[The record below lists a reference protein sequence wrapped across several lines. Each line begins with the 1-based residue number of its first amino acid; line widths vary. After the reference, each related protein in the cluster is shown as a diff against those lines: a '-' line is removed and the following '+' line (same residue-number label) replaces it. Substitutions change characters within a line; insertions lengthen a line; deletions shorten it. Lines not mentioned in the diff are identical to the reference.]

1 MMGKKRVRN
10 FLADVV
16 FIGPVLLA
24 FTMIVL
30 VPLMKGIFLSFT
42 DWNGM
47 TYQSFVGFKN
57 FKNALTDQSFGR
69 AFLFT
74 FKFAAMAVILINVT
88 GFSLALLVTRNIR
101 CSTFMRAVFY
111 MPNLIGGLT
120 LGFVWNFI
128 FVEIFPAVGEKLGIS
143 FLNGWLADAKTGLW
157 GLVILTTWQM
167 SGYMMII
174 YIAALQNISA
184 DIIESA
190 RIDGAGFGM
199 LLRKIMIP
207 MVMPSFTVSIFLTLS
222 NTFKLYDQ
230 NLALTGGGPGD
241 STTMISMNIYNTA
254 YRYNQNA
261 LGQAKAIIFLLVVL
275 TITLTQVYFSKKKE
289 EQLR

>member
-1 MMGKKRVRN
+1 
-10 FLADVV
+10 
-16 FIGPVLLA
+16 
-24 FTMIVL
+24 
-30 VPLMKGIFLSFT
+30 
-42 DWNGM
+42 
-47 TYQSFVGFKN
+47 
-57 FKNALTDQSFGR
+57 
-69 AFLFT
+69 
-74 FKFAAMAVILINVT
+74 
-88 GFSLALLVTRNIR
+88 
-101 CSTFMRAVFY
+101 

>member
-1 MMGKKRVRN
+1 MGKKRAKN
-10 FLADVV
+10 FLVDVV
-16 FIGPVLLA
+16 FIGPVLFA

-30 VPLMKGIFLSFT
+30 IPLMKGIFLSFT

-47 TYQSFVGFKN
+47 TYESFVGLKN
-57 FKNALTDQSFGR
+57 FKNALADESFGR

-74 FKFAAMAVILINVT
+74 FKFAAMAVISINVV
-88 GFSLALLVTRNIR
+88 GFGLALLVTRNIK

-128 FVEIFPAVGEKLGIS
+128 FVEIFPVVGEKLGLS
-143 FLNGWLADAKTGLW
+143 FLNGWLADGRTGLF

-174 YIAALQNISA
+174 YIAALQNIPS

-190 RIDGAGFGM
+190 RIDGAGFGA

-241 STTMISMNIYNTA
+241 ATTMISMNIYNTA

-261 LGQAKAIIFLLVVL
+261 LLFHLK
-275 TITLTQVYFSKKKE
+275 
-289 EQLR
+289 R

>member
-1 MMGKKRVRN
+1 MGKKRARN
-10 FLADVV
+10 LLVDII
-16 FIGPVLLA
+16 FIGPVLFA
-24 FTMIVL
+24 FVMIVII
-30 VPLMKGIFLSFT
+30 PLLKGIFYSFT
-42 DWNGM
+42 DWDGLA
-47 TYQSFVGFKN
+47 YQSFVGLAN
-57 FKNALTDQSFGR
+57 FKAVFADEAFLR

-74 FKFAAMAVILINVT
+74 FKFAAIAVILINAV
-88 GFSLALLVTRNIR
+88 GFGLALLVTRNIGG
-101 CSTFMRAVFY
+101 STFMRAVFY

-128 FVEIFPAVGEKLGIS
+128 FVEIFPIIGEKLGIP
-143 FLNGWLADAKTGLW
+143 FLSGWLTDSVTGLW

-174 YIAALQNISA
+174 YIAALQNIPS

-190 RIDGAGFGM
+190 KIDGAGFGQ
-199 LLRKIMIP
+199 LLRRIMIP
-207 MVMPSFTVSIFLTLS
+207 MVMPSFTVSIFLTMS

-241 STTMISMNIYNTA
+241 ITQMISMNIYNTA
-254 YRYNQNA
+254 YLYNQNA

-275 TITLTQVYFSKKKE
+275 AITLTQVYFSKKRE
-289 EQLR
+289 EQLG

>member
-1 MMGKKRVRN
+1 MGKKRARN
-10 FLADVV
+10 LLVDVV
-16 FIGPVLLA
+16 FIGPVLFA
-24 FTMIVL
+24 FVMIVII
-30 VPLMKGIFLSFT
+30 PLLKGIFYSFT
-42 DWNGM
+42 DWDGLA
-47 TYQSFVGFKN
+47 YQSFVGLSN
-57 FKNALTDQSFGR
+57 FKAVLADEAFGR

-74 FKFAAMAVILINVT
+74 FKFAAIAVILINAV
-88 GFSLALLVTRNIR
+88 GFGLALLVTRNIG

-128 FVEIFPAVGEKLGIS
+128 FVEIFPIIGEKLGIS
-143 FLNGWLADAKTGLW
+143 LLSGWLTDSVTGLW

-174 YIAALQNISA
+174 YIAALQNIPS

-190 RIDGAGFGM
+190 KIDGAGFGQ

-207 MVMPSFTVSIFLTLS
+207 MVMPSFTVSIFLTMS

-241 STTMISMNIYNTA
+241 ATQMISMNIYNTA
-254 YRYNQNA
+254 YLYNQNA
-261 LGQAKAIIFLLVVL
+261 LGQAKAIIFLIVVL
-275 TITLTQVYFSKKKE
+275 VITLTQVYFSKRRE
-289 EQLR
+289 EQLG

>member
-1 MMGKKRVRN
+1 MGKKRVRN

-101 CSTFMRAVFY
+101 
-111 MPNLIGGLT
+111 
-120 LGFVWNFI
+120 
-128 FVEIFPAVGEKLGIS
+128 
-143 FLNGWLADAKTGLW
+143 
-157 GLVILTTWQM
+157 
-167 SGYMMII
+167 
-174 YIAALQNISA
+174 
-184 DIIESA
+184 
-190 RIDGAGFGM
+190 
-199 LLRKIMIP
+199 
-207 MVMPSFTVSIFLTLS
+207 
-222 NTFKLYDQ
+222 
-230 NLALTGGGPGD
+230 
-241 STTMISMNIYNTA
+241 
-254 YRYNQNA
+254 
-261 LGQAKAIIFLLVVL
+261 
-275 TITLTQVYFSKKKE
+275 
-289 EQLR
+289 

>member
-1 MMGKKRVRN
+1 MGKKRAKN
-10 FLADVV
+10 FLVDVV
-16 FIGPVLLA
+16 FIGPVLFA

-30 VPLMKGIFLSFT
+30 IPLMKGIFLSFT

-47 TYQSFVGFKN
+47 TYESFVGLKN
-57 FKNALTDQSFGR
+57 FKNALADESFGR

-74 FKFAAMAVILINVT
+74 FKFAAMAVVSINVV
-88 GFSLALLVTRNIR
+88 GFGLALLVTRNIK

-128 FVEIFPAVGEKLGIS
+128 FVEIFPVVGEKLGLS
-143 FLNGWLADAKTGLW
+143 FLNGWLADGRTGLF

-174 YIAALQNISA
+174 YIAALQNIPS

-190 RIDGAGFGM
+190 RIDGANFRQ
-199 LLRKIMIP
+199 LLRKIMLP

-241 STTMISMNIYNTA
+241 STAMISMNIYNTA

-275 TITLTQVYFSKKKE
+275 AITLTQVYFSKKKE
-289 EQLR
+289 EQLG

>member
-1 MMGKKRVRN
+1 MGKKRVRN
-10 FLADVV
+10 FLTDMV
-16 FIGPVLLA
+16 FIGPVLFA

-30 VPLMKGIFLSFT
+30 IPLMKGIFLSFT

-47 TYQSFVGFKN
+47 SYQFFVGLNNYKE
-57 FKNALTDQSFGR
+57 ALADKSFGR
-69 AFLFT
+69 AFWFT
-74 FKFAAMAVILINVT
+74 FRFAAMAVISINVA
-88 GFSLALLVTRNIR
+88 GFGLALLVTRDIK

-128 FVEIFPAVGEKLGIS
+128 FVEIFPVIGEKTGLS
-143 FLNGWLADAKTGLW
+143 FLGGWLADAETGLW

-174 YIAALQNISA
+174 YIAALQNIPS

-190 RIDGAGFGM
+190 RIDGAGFGQM
-199 LLRKIMIP
+199 LRKIILP

-261 LGQAKAIIFLLVVL
+261 LGQAKAILFLLVVL
-275 TITLTQVYFSKKKE
+275 LITLTQVYFSKKKE
-289 EQLR
+289 EQLG